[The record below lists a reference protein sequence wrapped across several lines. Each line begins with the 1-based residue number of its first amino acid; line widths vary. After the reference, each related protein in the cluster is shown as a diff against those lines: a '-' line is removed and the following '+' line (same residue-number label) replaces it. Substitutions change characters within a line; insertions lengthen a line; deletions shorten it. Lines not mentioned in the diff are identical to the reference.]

1 MKYLKKFEELKTKQF
16 SELDTWSKPTP
27 IKRVRKVKNNVFDL
41 TKSDLKKITDK
52 GWDYD
57 VTTFSRDEYDFFKN
71 EDYYKFFYNYKDLEL
86 NIDSKGACEIEFKI
100 DDDDWEV
107 YRIENI
113 NNFETQKFLSFLNE
127 TIKVVDSYFVEE
139 TLIDNNI
146 ETNLNFPKD
155 KHGFTEFKDVYELK
169 MYNKQIQKMKEQ
181 YDYLFTGKDM
191 GLL

>member
-146 ETNLNFPKD
+146 
-155 KHGFTEFKDVYELK
+155 
-169 MYNKQIQKMKEQ
+169 
-181 YDYLFTGKDM
+181 
-191 GLL
+191 

>member
-71 EDYYKFFYNYKDLEL
+71 EMDSDKIYKPNVNLPIVKNNGGFMTDFVK
-86 NIDSKGACEIEFKI
+86 
-100 DDDDWEV
+100 
-107 YRIENI
+107 I
-113 NNFETQKFLSFLNE
+113 NNYQP
-127 TIKVVDSYFVEE
+127 V
-139 TLIDNNI
+139 
-146 ETNLNFPKD
+146 
-155 KHGFTEFKDVYELK
+155 
-169 MYNKQIQKMKEQ
+169 
-181 YDYLFTGKDM
+181 
-191 GLL
+191 